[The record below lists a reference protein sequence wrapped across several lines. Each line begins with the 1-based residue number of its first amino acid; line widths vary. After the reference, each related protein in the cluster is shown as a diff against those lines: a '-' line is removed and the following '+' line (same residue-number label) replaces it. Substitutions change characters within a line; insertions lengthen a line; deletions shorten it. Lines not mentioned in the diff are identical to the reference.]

1 MMVEEEPASGDNDL
15 PAVEP
20 PPRHDF
26 SVVQG
31 FQVVDAEDHRS
42 ARAGDEAWREA
53 LKLELQTRAERL
65 RQAVDAAIVLSND
78 GIIRWLGDPVAK
90 LSPGSNALNPSA
102 LIFGDESLPD
112 ASREM
117 VKTRIE
123 LWIAATTRRLLAPL
137 FALEGIEEGAET
149 VRDLAHEL
157 VRSLGVL
164 ERDPIKAKIRALS
177 QDDRAE
183 LRKQGVRFGAYYLFL
198 PMLLKPAA
206 RTLALQLW
214 GLQVSGDATELLRT
228 LGPVASSGRT
238 SLATDNGISKEGYR
252 VAGYRTCGERVV
264 RVDVVERLAG
274 MIRAAIAEE
283 PTGGPGGVA
292 SQRASKGFVVSGAM
306 TSLTGCSGE
315 QFASILRSMGFRS
328 VEMKRS
334 EFFGSQ
340 SANEAVTERQT
351 PKSAEEE
358 QESPGEGQEPAA
370 TEDGAPADSVV
381 AATLSEPP
389 NDGVLADAEA
399 TPEELAAFPSS
410 NDAVAADVEAV
421 VVPADVETVFQGP
434 DVGADGGDDLP
445 EGVDALP
452 EGACAGAVAEGGD
465 SVAEGGDSVP
475 VDMTA
480 APSADPSGEN
490 AGGQVVS
497 PQASESRIEPTKND
511 EMIVVWRPD
520 HRKAAPRREREAKN
534 SRSEPPGRSDVQSAT
549 PVATPNW
556 RRDSTAHPPKRPNRP
571 NSVRADEKR
580 RQRPKDY
587 DMARATPT
595 TAPQK
600 PAKVDPN
607 SPFAKL
613 LELRSLLEEQANKR
627 H

>member
-1 MMVEEEPASGDNDL
+1 MVEEEPASVDNDL

-20 PPRHDF
+20 QPRHDF

-53 LKLELQTRAERL
+53 LKLELEARAERL

-90 LSPGSNALNPSA
+90 LSPGPNALNPSA
-102 LIFGDESLPD
+102 VIFADECLPD
-112 ASREM
+112 ASREII
-117 VKTRIE
+117 KTRIE
-123 LWIAATTRRLLAPL
+123 LWIAAATRRLLAPL
-137 FALEGIEEGAET
+137 FALEGLQEGPEI

-157 VRSLGVL
+157 ARSLGVL
-164 ERDPIKAKIRALS
+164 EREPIKAKIRALS

-214 GLQVSGDATELLRT
+214 GLQASGDATELLRT

-238 SLATDNGISKEGYR
+238 SLASDKGMWKEGYR

-274 MIRAAIAEE
+274 MIRAAIAGEA
-283 PTGGPGGVA
+283 TGGAGGVP
-292 SQRASKGFVVSGAM
+292 SQRTSKGFVVSGAM

-340 SANEAVTERQT
+340 SANEVVTQSEAPT
-351 PKSAEEE
+351 PAEEE
-358 QESPGEGQEPAA
+358 QGSPAEEQAPAA
-370 TEDGAPADSVV
+370 SEDGVRADSVF

-389 NDGVLADAEA
+389 NDGVLSDAEA
-399 TPEELAAFPSS
+399 TPEEELGAFPTG

-421 VVPADVETVFQGP
+421 PEAVVVPADVDTVFQGP

-445 EGVDALP
+445 EGGDALL
-452 EGACAGAVAEGGD
+452 EGACAVSEGGH
-465 SVAEGGDSVP
+465 AVP

-480 APSADPSGEN
+480 SPAADPSDDVSGEN
-490 AGGQVVS
+490 AGGQSVS
-497 PQASESRIEPTKND
+497 PQASDSRAEPAKND
-511 EMIVVWRPD
+511 EMILVWRPD
-520 HRKAAPRREREAKN
+520 HRKTAPRREREAKH
-534 SRSEPPGRSDVQSAT
+534 SRSEAPGRSDVQGAT

-556 RRDSTAHPPKRPNRP
+556 RRDSATHPPRRPNRP

-587 DMARATPT
+587 DMARTTPT

>member
-1 MMVEEEPASGDNDL
+1 MMVEEEPSSVDVDL
-15 PAVEP
+15 PADEP

-42 ARAGDEAWREA
+42 ARAGDETWREA
-53 LKLELQTRAERL
+53 LKLELETRAERL
-65 RQAVDAAIVLSND
+65 RQAVDAAIVVSND

-90 LSPGSNALNPSA
+90 LSPGPSALNPSA
-102 LIFGDESLPD
+102 LIFADEALPD
-112 ASREM
+112 ASRETI
-117 VKTRIE
+117 KTRVE

-137 FALEGIEEGAET
+137 LALEGIQEGPEI
-149 VRDLAHEL
+149 VRDLAREL

-164 ERDPIKAKIRALS
+164 EREPIKAKIRALS

-214 GLQVSGDATELLRT
+214 GLQVSGDATELLRA

-238 SLATDNGISKEGYR
+238 SLAPDSGISKEGYR
-252 VAGYRTCGERVV
+252 VAGYRPCGERVV

-274 MIRAAIAEE
+274 MIRAAIAGEA
-283 PTGGPGGVA
+283 TGGAGGVP
-292 SQRASKGFVVSGAM
+292 SQRTSKGFVVSGAM

-328 VEMKRS
+328 IEMKRS

-340 SANEAVTERQT
+340 SANETVTQSET
-351 PKSAEEE
+351 TKPAEEE
-358 QESPGEGQEPAA
+358 QRSPGEEQAPAA
-370 TEDGAPADSVV
+370 GEDGVPADPVF
-381 AATLSEPP
+381 AATLSESP
-389 NDGVLADAEA
+389 NDEVLADAEA
-399 TPEELAAFPSS
+399 TAEELSVFPAGG
-410 NDAVAADVEAV
+410 DAVAADVEADLEADL
-421 VVPADVETVFQGP
+421 VPADVDTVFQGP
-434 DVGADGGDDLP
+434 DGGAELPGGA
-445 EGVDALP
+445 DALP
-452 EGACAGAVAEGGD
+452 EGACAVGEGD
-465 SVAEGGDSVP
+465 DAVP
-475 VDMTA
+475 VDMTTSPA
-480 APSADPSGEN
+480 AEPSDDASGEN
-490 AGGQVVS
+490 AAGQSVS
-497 PQASESRIEPTKND
+497 PPASDSRAEPAKND

-520 HRKAAPRREREAKN
+520 HRRTAPRRGREAKH
-534 SRSEPPGRSDVQSAT
+534 SRSEAPGRSDVQGAT

-556 RRDSTAHPPKRPNRP
+556 RRDSTTHPPKRPNRP
-571 NSVRADEKR
+571 NSFRADEKR
-580 RQRPKDY
+580 RQRPQDY
-587 DMARATPT
+587 DMARTTPT
-595 TAPQK
+595 PAPQK